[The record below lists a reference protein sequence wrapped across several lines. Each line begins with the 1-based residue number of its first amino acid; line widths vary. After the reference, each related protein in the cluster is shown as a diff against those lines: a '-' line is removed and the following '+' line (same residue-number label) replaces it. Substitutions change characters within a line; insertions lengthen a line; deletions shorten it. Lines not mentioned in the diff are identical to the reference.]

1 MILSG
6 PKAWRGS
13 TKDARIFPHFLHSA
27 IVGLIQSLFLAESSE
42 KRYLHAID
50 DGRGLWS
57 PISASISAIQG
68 REGMRLRNVRR
79 IERLW
84 EVWGI

>member
-13 TKDARIFPHFLHSA
+13 TKDARILPHFLHSA
-27 IVGLIQSLFLAESSE
+27 IVGLPQHSWLVESSE
-42 KRYLHAID
+42 TRYLHAID

-57 PISASISAIQG
+57 PISARVSAI
-68 REGMRLRNVRR
+68 RD
-79 IERLW
+79 ER
-84 EVWGI
+84 V